1 MWIPLTLCLF
11 ALYLFVCPFVCLS
24 LCSFSWF
31 ARFLCLSACL
41 CFCLPA
47 WVFGCSFVLCIRL
60 CACVLA
66 CVLAGVCLFVGM
78 VMLML
83 WFLVLTSC
91 RGYCFCQETMSST
104 CPSDW
109 LFKGF
114 ALRTR
119 DAFLLAPFGYGGP
132 VGHIKWKGKAVPSQR
147 LAILDA
153 LRTALPGGNWTA
165 AAAWPEQFKAGYK
178 MLLSQYFSTSAV
190 RALGAIAG
198 LDLTGVAAGAQG
210 VTAII
215 DLCLNAQVPI
225 ASPCFMA
232 EYVRAVAKVLS
243 GALPGGSPL
252 LAVDFAAESK
262 MLRETALAA
271 QPAHTAPQAPGL
283 LVSDPNAVLIAEV
296 AALKSAMATMHAA
309 SASLTTP
316 GGMTEAGLVRVLSM
330 FQQANNKTA
339 AETKEALPIAAK
351 AKSGWPKVLDDVSSG
366 LANGEYVNI
375 ARLSRGN
382 KRHLEKESRSTS
394 DSHKLSLGGA
404 TLLIAGPREDSTT
417 VVMKDDGPLW
427 TLLNAFFRFFSI
439 MACLPET
446 TFPRAKLADFMTLW
460 LEIWDSPSGTRLE
473 KAQAAV
479 AFYKDHHESLGQG
492 TWLST
497 FNANARFSINFLPPR
512 VSPNTITPCL
522 SCDGCGERIG
532 QQDQRKSTS
541 ASDGNGKGKGR
552 GQSGFDGKRNGSIR
566 SPCLSMID
574 ISVGKCQKGDCRF
587 PHTPCPSCGGS
598 CACAQECGAFDA
610 VKITKEYGSLLNA
623 IKRRRTN

>member
-1 MWIPLTLCLF
+1 M
-11 ALYLFVCPFVCLS
+11 
-24 LCSFSWF
+24 
-31 ARFLCLSACL
+31 
-41 CFCLPA
+41 PA
-47 WVFGCSFVLCIRL
+47 WVFGCLFVLSVRL
-60 CACVLA
+60 CACVLV
-66 CVLAGVCLFVGM
+66 CLLVGVCLMAM
-78 VMLML
+78 VM
-83 WFLVLTSC
+83 WCYGFLFSHLDMSTV
-91 RGYCFCQETMSST
+91 CFCQETMSIT

-109 LFKGF
+109 LYKGY
-114 ALRTR
+114 ALKTK
-119 DAFLLAPFGYGGP
+119 DALQHAPLGYGGLP
-132 VGHIKWKGKAVPSQR
+132 SKIIWKVRADPSQR

-153 LRTALPGGNWTA
+153 LRTALPGGHWTA
-165 AAAWPEQFKAGYK
+165 GEAWPEQFKAGYK

-198 LDLTGVAAGAQG
+198 IDFTGVAAGAQG
-210 VTAII
+210 AAAII
-215 DLCLNAQVPI
+215 DLCISAKAPI
-225 ASPCFMA
+225 ASPHFIA

-243 GALPGGSPL
+243 GALLGGSQL
-252 LAVDFAAESK
+252 VAVDFTAESK
-262 MLRETALAA
+262 MLLEMAPGA
-271 QPAHTAPQAPGL
+271 QPSPTIASPS
-283 LVSDPNAVLIAEV
+283 VSDPHAALKAEM
-296 AALKSAMATMHAA
+296 AALKSAMAAMRATN
-309 SASLTTP
+309 ASLTPAP
-316 GGMTEAGLVRVLSM
+316 GGMTEAGLERILSA
-330 FQQANNKTA
+330 FKA
-339 AETKEALPIAAK
+339 AETKEALPAAK
-351 AKSGWPKVLDDVSSG
+351 TKSGWPKVLDDVSTCLS
-366 LANGEYVNI
+366 NGEHVNI
-375 ARLSRGN
+375 SRLSRGN

-532 QQDQRKSTS
+532 HQDQRKSTS
-541 ASDGNGKGKGR
+541 ASDGNGKGRGR
-552 GQSGFDGKRNGSIR
+552 GQNGFDGKRNGSIR

-598 CACAQECGAFDA
+598 CACAQECQAFDA